1 MAKSNKLIYSN
12 KDKYE
17 ELLKVSNPKKVIEN
31 AIKYF
36 NNPNIEI
43 YLSPLKTKK
52 YMIYDD
58 KLHKVHFGHI
68 NYSDYTKHQDEERRD
83 AYLRRANNIRGKW
96 RDNIFSPNNMA
107 INLLWM

>member
-1 MAKSNKLIYSN
+1 MKIKPSSISSNGISLYEIESNKLIYSD

-43 YLSPLKTKK
+43 YLSPLKT
-52 YMIYDD
+52 
-58 KLHKVHFGHI
+58 
-68 NYSDYTKHQDEERRD
+68 
-83 AYLRRANNIRGKW
+83 
-96 RDNIFSPNNMA
+96 
-107 INLLWM
+107 